1 LASRIDPGVPSSQRA
16 QPLISGV
23 DRIAG
28 GRDELVAAGAGGG
41 LSACDVWPLAAL
53 VLVEGPR
60 EVFGVLAQ
68 RLGQKPGAA

>member
-1 LASRIDPGVPSSQRA
+1 
-16 QPLISGV
+16 
-23 DRIAG
+23 
-28 GRDELVAAGAGGG
+28 LVAAGAGGG